1 MMRPVLLVLIASL
14 VACAKSGPVTMSS
27 AVQEA
32 AKETVVDGRIR
43 VEVDVDGRDGPEVVN
58 YYVERDG
65 RRLLVEKQADFEGDG
80 IAELRTLFDDA
91 GVRIREELNTD
102 FDKAFDWVD
111 TFTAGVRVTSEID
124 TDGNG
129 RPDLR
134 KIYNPDGSLT
144 KEWLVPKRGQ
154 ETEQI
159 IEQRT
164 LFGADRQ
171 VICLERDK
179 DLDGVLDEKECPG
192 RPGGAR

>member
-1 MMRPVLLVLIASL
+1 MLRPALLVLIASL
-14 VACAKSGPVTMSS
+14 VACAKSGPVTMAS

-80 IAELRTLFDDA
+80 IVELRTIFDDA

-111 TFTAGVRVTSEID
+111 TFTAGVRATSEID

-129 RPDLR
+129 RTDLR

-159 IEQRT
+159 VEQRT

-179 DLDGVLDEKECPG
+179 DLDGILDEKECPG